1 MTIPDIFGQLRSSIV
16 VTLLVRVEP
25 VYEIKI
31 NKQYYKE
38 RILFFPSNSESSI
51 VLTFYFDKQNEA
63 DYTNVLA
70 KETEE
75 IYSGR
80 TLT

>member
-1 MTIPDIFGQLRSSIV
+1 MTIPDILGQLRSSIV
-16 VTLLVRVEP
+16 VTLLVSVEP

-63 DYTNVLA
+63 DCTNVLA